1 MDFFLFVDG
10 GFCGDFIVCV
20 GDFIVGDFVVGD
32 FIVGDL
38 TTDRVGDATLP
49 LECRGASPA
58 KSSSPSPRI
67 MMEGYS
73 SPSPSSPPPPL
84 WVCERVTTL

>member
-20 GDFIVGDFVVGD
+20 GDFVVGDFIVCVGDFVVGD

-49 LECRGASPA
+49 LECRGGRNISVFFIV
-58 KSSSPSPRI
+58 KSA
-67 MMEGYS
+67 GF
-73 SPSPSSPPPPL
+73 
-84 WVCERVTTL
+84 

>member
-20 GDFIVGDFVVGD
+20 GDFIVGD

-58 KSSSPSPRI
+58 KSSSPSRR
-67 MMEGYS
+67 
-73 SPSPSSPPPPL
+73 L
-84 WVCERVTTL
+84 